1 MELNRILTAE
11 EKAEIFEIV
20 NSEHLKL
27 NGNKKKATKSNFK
40 KLWKPDNMAYQLMIA
55 LYDSEDK
62 YEEKNE
68 WFQQYLTDTDI
79 SVEEVKNKKSISY
92 AKYIRRLRWKDE
104 MIEELENKLDN
115 VIEDNNL
122 ISKEDHKQEIKDIK
136 EKYKFELED
145 KDDKIK
151 KLEAQINLF
160 DSRMKAK
167 TETHAQ
173 IVKNY
178 EEQIKSLQKEIL

>member
-11 EKAEIFEIV
+11 EKADIFEIV

-27 NGNKKKATKSNFK
+27 TGNKKKSTKSNFK
-40 KLWKPDNMAYQLMIA
+40 KIWKPDNMAYQLMIA

-68 WFQQYLTDTDI
+68 WFQQY
-79 SVEEVKNKKSISY
+79 VEDNALGVNEIKNKKIPY
-92 AKYIRRLRWKDE
+92 AKYLRRLRWKDE
-104 MIEELENKLDN
+104 MIEELENKVDS

-122 ISKEDHKQEIKDIK
+122 ISKEEHDEKIK
-136 EKYKFELED
+136 EMKEKHKFELEE

-151 KLEAQINLF
+151 KLEAQIKLF

-167 TETHAQ
+167 DETHSQ
-173 IVKNY
+173 VIKGY
-178 EEQIKSLQKEIL
+178 EQQLKSFSELQ